1 VLTFTVLVAE
11 ALRQVLVQVVRAE
24 QAAAE
29 MEPEVAAAE
38 MLQVSDPAAVVQT
51 VQVHWVDT
59 EQQESLL
66 LLTRNR

>member
-24 QAAAE
+24 QVGAE

-38 MLQVSDPAAVVQT
+38 MLQVSDPAVVVQT